1 MRYTPSLPP
10 LTGISETGEVKPLRD
25 IRAVQPVQE
34 RLNAP
39 FIKLAA
45 QQRRASAADI
55 QGVEEI
61 QPAERRAQVDRREVC
76 RRLFHAAALM
86 DTRAINER
94 RHGKR
99 RRRDETTAVDEDV

>member
-1 MRYTPSLPP
+1 MRFTPSLPP

-25 IRAVQPVQE
+25 IRAVQPVRE

-45 QQRRASAADI
+45 QRGRASAEDI

-61 QPAERRAQVDRREVC
+61 PPAERRVKADRREVC
-76 RRLFHAAALM
+76 RRLYHSAALM
-86 DTRAINER
+86 DTRALVER
-94 RHGKR
+94 RRGKR
-99 RRRDETTAVDEDV
+99 RRRDATTTIDEDA